1 MTEDKADK
9 ALRKVIINL
18 VPQEKYGQPVEDKDI
33 LKIDISNKLKEGKY
47 YCLNEIRVERENV
60 GYSIKYVP
68 FNRLLQF
75 KDSVENLLDATI
87 VNSKQ
92 RESLQKLLDAAFYSS
107 ENFDAGI

>member
-9 ALRKVIINL
+9 ALRKVIINI
-18 VPQEKYGQPVEDKDI
+18 VPQEKYGGPVEDKDI
-33 LKIDISNKLKEGKY
+33 LEIDISNKLKEGQY
-47 YCLNEIRVERENV
+47 YCLDEIKVERDNLS
-60 GYSIKYVP
+60 YSIKYVP
-68 FNRLLQF
+68 FNRFLRF

-92 RESLQKLLDAAFYSS
+92 RESLQKLLNTAFYAS

>member
-18 VPQEKYGQPVEDKDI
+18 VPQEKYGGPVEDKDI
-33 LKIDISNKLKEGKY
+33 LKIDISNELKEGKY
-47 YCLNEIRVERENV
+47 YCLDEIKVDSRNV

-68 FNRLLQF
+68 FNRFLQF

-92 RESLQKLLDAAFYSS
+92 RESLQKLLDTAFYSS